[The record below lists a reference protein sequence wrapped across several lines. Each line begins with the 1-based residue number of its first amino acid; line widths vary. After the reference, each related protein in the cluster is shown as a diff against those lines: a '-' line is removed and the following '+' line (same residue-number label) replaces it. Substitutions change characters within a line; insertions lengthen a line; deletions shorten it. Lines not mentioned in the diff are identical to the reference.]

1 MNGQAELKCN
11 NLSYSGEFKD
21 GEISGKGTFKWTK
34 EGLTCQ
40 FQGMIKDSKFLS
52 GKFEIKQGEK
62 TIHSFEGV
70 FDVPF

>member
-1 MNGQAELKCN
+1 
-11 NLSYSGEFKD
+11 
-21 GEISGKGTFKWTK
+21 
-34 EGLTCQ
+34 
-40 FQGMIKDSKFLS
+40 MIKDSKFLS